1 MKYPGIVI
9 SALRGGSGK
18 TILAIGIAAALRQRG
33 LSVAPFKK
41 GPDYIDAGWLSMAS
55 GHPCY
60 NLDSFIVPQEQLLCS
75 FHRHARDR
83 DIVVV
88 EGNRGL
94 YDCINTEGKTST
106 AELAKLLG
114 LPVLLCI
121 DATKTTRTMAAV
133 VAGCCRFDPDLALA
147 GVILN
152 RVAGSRHEAILRE
165 SIEHYCDIP
174 VVGAVPKLK
183 KQAFPERHMGL
194 VPTAEHGWAGDSVAV
209 AAGMA
214 ERYLDLDRIQAIA
227 RNAPGLNAP
236 LPPVRVCAPP
246 PAVDD
251 PPLVG
256 VIRDSAF
263 QFYYPENLEALVQA
277 GARLV
282 FTSPLNVAHPPRM
295 DALYIGGGFPETHAE
310 ALSRNE
316 TYRLA
321 LREMAEAGMP
331 IYAECG
337 GLMFLGER
345 LVIEGH
351 TYPMSGILPISFG
364 FSRRPQGHG
373 YTVVTVAGPNPY
385 FAAGSELRGH
395 EFHYSKVIDWHGE
408 PGDLVFAMQRGSG
421 IIDGRDGLC
430 RGRVLATYTHI
441 HALGAPGWAPALVAA
456 ARHFGSERGS
466 GKSESPPT

>member
-1 MKYPGIVI
+1 M
-9 SALRGGSGK
+9 
-18 TILAIGIAAALRQRG
+18 
-33 LSVAPFKK
+33 APFKK
-41 GPDYIDAGWLSMAS
+41 GPDYIDAGWLAMAA
-55 GHPCY
+55 GQPCY
-60 NLDSFIVPQEQLLCS
+60 NLDSFIIAQDPLLCS
-75 FHRHARDR
+75 FHRHANSRDLS
-83 DIVVV
+83 VV

-133 VAGCCRFDPDLALA
+133 VDGCRQFDRDLNLA

-165 SIEHYCDIP
+165 SIEQYCHIP

-214 ERYLDLDRIQAIA
+214 ERYLDLDRILAIA
-227 RNAPGLNAP
+227 RSARGLTAP
-236 LPPVRVCAPP
+236 LPPVRVCSPAPP
-246 PAVDD
+246 VDD
-251 PPLVG
+251 PPVVG

-263 QFYYPENLEALVQA
+263 QFYYPENIEALAQA
-277 GARLV
+277 GARII
-282 FTSPLNVAHPPRM
+282 FTSPLNAARPPRM

-316 TYRLA
+316 TYRSA
-321 LREMAEAGMP
+321 LREMAEIGMP

-345 LVIEGH
+345 LVLEDH
-351 TYPMSGILPISFG
+351 TYPMTGILPISFG

-373 YTVVTVAGPNPY
+373 YTVVNVAGPNPY
-385 FAAGSELRGH
+385 FAEGSELRGH
-395 EFHYSKVIDWHGE
+395 EFHYSKAIDWHGD
-408 PGDLVFAMQRGSG
+408 PGDLVFTMQRGCG

-441 HALGAPGWAPALVAA
+441 HALGAPAWAPALVRAA
-456 ARHFGSERGS
+456 TVFRSTSAS
-466 GKSESPPT
+466 

>member
-33 LSVAPFKK
+33 LTVAPFKK
-41 GPDYIDAGWLSMAS
+41 GPDYIDAGWLALAA
-55 GHPCY
+55 GHTCY
-60 NLDSFIVPQEQLLCS
+60 NLDSFIIAQEPLLCS
-75 FHRHARDR
+75 FHRHASGRDLA
-83 DIVVV
+83 VV

-133 VAGCCRFDPDLALA
+133 VAGCCHFDPDLALA

-152 RVAGSRHEAILRE
+152 RVAGSRHEAILRQ
-165 SIEHYCDIP
+165 SIEQHCGIP

-214 ERYLDLDRIQAIA
+214 EGYLDLDRILAMA
-227 RNAPGLNAP
+227 RDARGLNTT
-236 LPPVRVCAPP
+236 LPPTRICEP
-246 PAVDD
+246 PAALGD

-282 FTSPLNVAHPPRM
+282 FTSPLNAARPPRM
-295 DALYIGGGFPETHAE
+295 NALYIGGGFPETHAE

-316 TYRLA
+316 TYRSA
-321 LREMAEAGMP
+321 LRAMAEDGMP

-345 LVIEGH
+345 LVLEDH
-351 TYPMSGILPISFG
+351 TYAMSGILPISFG

-373 YTVVTVAGPNPY
+373 YTVVKVTGNNPY
-385 FAAGSELRGH
+385 FPAGSELRGH
-395 EFHYSKVIDWHGE
+395 EFHYSKAIDWHGH
-408 PGDLVFAMQRGSG
+408 PGDLVFGMQRGSG
-421 IIDGRDGLC
+421 ILDGRDGLC

-456 ARHFGSERGS
+456 ARSFALEQVLD
-466 GKSESPPT
+466 KSEHPPA